1 LGSPD
6 RGGVFSFEVEISTI
20 LEEVESELLF
30 GCTKLSISTPTF
42 ESIRGGGQVG
52 LVIQWLIRGDSVN
65 GSASNG
71 VPILSPCDL
80 NGLQGFFED
89 DAIDLGKGDA
99 RPEHTDTPAVPTI
112 IVGGVAVIR
121 CLASIKEISQVLAKK
136 TNACFNGVF
145 GYGSKLSRH
154 EANFRNGN
162 INDIKGVPGA
172 DFGGGGTEL
181 SVVFDEKFFES
192 NVGHMIF
199 LSKRL

>member
-1 LGSPD
+1 MGSPD
-6 RGGVFSFEVEISTI
+6 GGGVFSFEVEISTI

-30 GCTKLSISTPTF
+30 GCSKLSISTPTF

-52 LVIQWLIRGDSVN
+52 LGVEGFSCGNSVD
-65 GSASNG
+65 GSAFNG
-71 VPILSPCDL
+71 VPSISPCDL

-89 DAIDLGKGDA
+89 DAIDFGKGDA

-136 TNACFNGVF
+136 TNACFNGVV
-145 GYGSKLSRH
+145 GSKLSRH
-154 EANFRNGN
+154 EADSNGN

-172 DFGGGGTEL
+172 DFGGGGSEF
-181 SVVFDEKFFES
+181 SVVVDEKVFES
-192 NVGHMIF
+192 DGGHLIF
-199 LSKRL
+199 LGKRL